1 MLASLNLFK
10 CKTKQIVDTSL
21 YVLDKTKEGIFF
33 IYPISSIKNLASSI
47 VSHPRTQHE
56 HPRISTLM
64 QIVIIHPGF

>member
-10 CKTKQIVDTSL
+10 RKTEQILDTGH
-21 YVLDKTKEGIFF
+21 YILDKTNEGIFF
-33 IYPISSIKNLASSI
+33 IYPISSIKNLASST

-64 QIVIIHPGF
+64 QIVVIHLGF